1 MIILL
6 RGGGDLASG
15 VALRL
20 NKSGFKVV
28 ITELPKPLAVR
39 RMACFSEAIYSGEVT
54 IEGIVAKRVNDI
66 DDPLRILQLLSK
78 GRIPVIIDPDGK
90 SIQAVHPTVIVDAR
104 MLKAAP
110 EPLRHTAKLYIGLG
124 PGFIGGANCHAAI
137 ETKRGPWLG
146 RVLWDGPTLDDS
158 GIPEPVGA
166 KHSERALY
174 APNEG
179 TLTTLKQIGDHVIEG
194 EPVASIDG
202 QEIIAPFSGLLRGL
216 IHPNAEIKRGMKIGD
231 LDPRNDPDLCNHV
244 SDKALAIGGGVL
256 EAILSKPELRPH
268 LWT

>member
-1 MIILL
+1 MIILI

-20 NKSGFKVV
+20 HNSGFKVV

-39 RMACFSEAIYSGEVT
+39 RLVSFSEAIYSGEIT
-54 IEGIVAKRVNDI
+54 IEGITAKKVSDS

-90 SIQAVHPTVIVDAR
+90 SVQAVHPTVIVDAR
-104 MLKAAP
+104 MLKTAP

-137 ETKRGPWLG
+137 ETQRGPWMG
-146 RVLWDGPTLDDS
+146 RVIWEGPTQIDS
-158 GIPEPVGA
+158 GVPEQVGD
-166 KHSERALY
+166 KKSERALY
-174 APNEG
+174 AKLDG
-179 TLTTLKQIGDHVIEG
+179 SVVTMKTIGDLLLEG
-194 EPVASIDG
+194 EEIATIDG
-202 QEIIAPFSGLLRGL
+202 QSIIAPFKGVLRGI
-216 IHPNAEIKRGMKIGD
+216 IHPDVKVLKGMKIGD
-231 LDPRNDPDLCNHV
+231 LDPRCDPQLCNHI

-256 EAILSKPELRPH
+256 EAILAKPELRPH
-268 LWT
+268 LWN